1 VIAAWKLAAAY
12 GLDWALGDPEWFP
25 HPVRFIG
32 SAIHA
37 GTRSA
42 QPTGAKPTIEFAQ
55 GTGLSLGVI
64 GLSAILASESC
75 KLGACIEVLLAWS
88 TLATRSLLREAG
100 SVLDALEA
108 GDLPTARV
116 RLSRIVGRDTGNLDG
131 PEIVRAV
138 IETAAESTCDG
149 ILAPLLFLAFGGV
162 PSAFVCKAANT
173 LDSMIGHREAPYTY
187 FGKFAARFD
196 DLCNF
201 IPARLTVV
209 ALALAAGLTGNRGGK
224 ALLTA
229 ARDGRLHASPN
240 AGPVEAAMAGA
251 LDVKLGGSN
260 SYDGEVCQGE
270 VLNSE
275 GAQPT
280 PQHGRAALRIV
291 AVTSVLAFG
300 VLFGAALWSGRMREA
315 ES

>member
-1 VIAAWKLAAAY
+1 MIAAWKLAAAY
-12 GLDWALGDPEWFP
+12 GLDWALGDPQWFP
-25 HPVRFIG
+25 HPVRVIG
-32 SAIHA
+32 SAIKT
-37 GTRSA
+37 GTHCV
-42 QPTGAKPTIEFAQ
+42 QPTGNQPACEFAQ
-55 GTGLSLGVI
+55 GAALSMGVI
-64 GLSAILASESC
+64 GLSALAASESS
-75 KLGACIEVLLAWS
+75 KLGACIEVLLAWT

-100 SVLDALEA
+100 SVLDSLEA
-108 GDLPTARV
+108 GDLPTARH
-116 RLSRIVGRDTGNLDG
+116 RLSRIVGRDTENLEE

-149 ILAPLLFLAFGGV
+149 IVAPMLFLAFGGV
-162 PSAFVCKAANT
+162 PGAFVCKAANT

-196 DLCNF
+196 DCCNF

-209 ALALAAGLTGNRGGK
+209 ALALAAELTGNHGRK
-224 ALLTA
+224 ALLLA

-240 AGPVEAAMAGA
+240 AGQVEAAMAGA

-260 SYDGEVCQGE
+260 SYDGEVCHGE

-280 PQHGRAALRIV
+280 PHHGRAALRIV
-291 AVTSVLAFG
+291 AVASVLVFG
-300 VLFGAALWSGRMREA
+300 ALFGAALWSGREREA
-315 ES
+315 KS